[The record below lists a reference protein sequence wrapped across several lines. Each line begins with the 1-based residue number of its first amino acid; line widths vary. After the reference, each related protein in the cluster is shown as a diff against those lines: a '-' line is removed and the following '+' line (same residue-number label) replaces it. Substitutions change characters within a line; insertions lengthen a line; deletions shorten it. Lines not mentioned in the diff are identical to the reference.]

1 MLDPWNSYFGFSFQ
15 IEKDWEYKKKE
26 LTREEIKII
35 GEQVV
40 IMVDRFPFSRLG
52 ETSTL
57 DVQIDVKMENTEFLG
72 NV

>member
-1 MLDPWNSYFGFSFQ
+1 
-15 IEKDWEYKKKE
+15 

-40 IMVDRFPFSRLG
+40 IMVDRFPFSWLG